1 MADKYLIAAGGT
13 GALCASA
20 FIHMAAA
27 GCAEQNT
34 IYHVLLIDKDKQSDA
49 MTSCQNLLSNYN
61 DLRRQMGRRSGTLT
75 FPEIRIHTWNFTDEI
90 LDEYQKQ
97 TGKNP
102 ANLDNLTLQELLNS
116 GKDPT
121 VQQLLDTMYSPEELN
136 TNLEKGFYGHP
147 NIGAPVFDYV
157 RDRFLAP
164 IVQHADGTNA
174 ENTFMQSLIA
184 TLGSNKAYVYLLG
197 SLFGGT
203 GATVIPN
210 VVLALR
216 TLKNG
221 GTNLVLGAAVVMPY
235 FRLPHCPADSM
246 EAMAKVSPSDSKF
259 ENQTKEALYYYEES
273 NLLGKMMNLMLIG
286 TTELDVTSEMF
297 ARGGSQTQHFHMVH
311 MLAAAS
317 ANRFFGSQLGHM
329 AGNITIG
336 IPTIPLGELLVW
348 KINPQNG
355 GAYQTLT
362 HSELG
367 LTQEHDKMMHFLR
380 FSVVVAD
387 YMDLKFGKNWE
398 TVKNSVEV
406 QGTYKQL
413 KDVNGNPLD
422 LKWNQVGQD
431 IISAYYQVPVKNAG
445 AICRDFI
452 RFLRDIALSGFDWST
467 YRTLVKTS
475 ESETVGEKTYYR
487 YAQGS
492 VNDQAAAG
500 FMSRWVDLASLG
512 HLESLLQHTAPQGV
526 VDSMTLNSLCSF
538 GMADGKRASYTENN
552 YPNNIG
558 TVYENKTLHN
568 LGLYKGLVSGIK
580 NDRVDFSQ
588 IYDQLYR
595 VC

>member
-34 IYHVLLIDKDKQSDA
+34 VYHVLLIDKDKQSDA

-61 DLRRQMGRRSGTLT
+61 DLRRQMGKKADTLT

-97 TGKNP
+97 TGKSLS
-102 ANLDNLTLQELLNS
+102 NLDNLTLQELLNS

-121 VQQLLDTMYSPEELN
+121 VQQLLDTMYSPEELA

-164 IVQHADGTNA
+164 SVDRANGTKAN
-174 ENTFMQSLIA
+174 NTFMQSLIA
-184 TLGSNKAYVYLLG
+184 TLQKDKAYVYLLG

-221 GTNLVLGAAVVMPY
+221 TINLVLGAAVLMPY
-235 FRLPHCPADSM
+235 FRLPVCPSDSV
-246 EAMAKVSPSDSKF
+246 EAVAKVSPSDSKF
-259 ENQTKEALYYYEES
+259 EKQTKEALYYYEES
-273 NLLGKMMNLMLIG
+273 DLLGKMMNLMLIG
-286 TTELDVTSEMF
+286 TAELDVTSEMY

-311 MLAAAS
+311 MLAATS
-317 ANRFFGSQLGHM
+317 ANRFFANQLGKM
-329 AGNITIG
+329 KGNITENV
-336 IPTIPLGELLVW
+336 PTSPLGELLVW
-348 KINPQNG
+348 KIDPQTNG
-355 GAYQTLT
+355 GFKTLT
-362 HSELG
+362 RSELG
-367 LTQEHDKMMHFLR
+367 LTDEHDKMMHFLR
-380 FSVVVAD
+380 FSVVVAY
-387 YMDLKFGKNWE
+387 YMALKFSQKCE
-398 TVKNSVEV
+398 IVKNSVEV
-406 QGTYKQL
+406 LGTYKQL
-413 KDVNGNPLD
+413 SDANGNPLN
-422 LKWNQVGQD
+422 LKWDQVGD
-431 IISAYYQVPVKNAG
+431 SIISDYYQVPVEKAG

-452 RFLRDIALSGFDWST
+452 TFLRDIALSGYDWSK
-467 YRTLVKTS
+467 YREMVKTS
-475 ESETVGEKTYYR
+475 ESQEVNGKTYYR
-487 YAQGS
+487 YEQGS
-492 VNDQAAAG
+492 VNPQAAAG
-500 FMSRWVDLASLG
+500 FMSRWVDLANLG
-512 HLESLLQHTAPQGV
+512 GLEMLLQDATPQRV
-526 VDSMTLNSLCSF
+526 VDSITLNELCSF
-538 GMADGKRASYTENN
+538 NMADSQRAPYTETK
-552 YPNNIG
+552 YPKNIG
-558 TVYENKTLHN
+558 IVYTDKTLHD
-568 LGLYKGLVSGIK
+568 LGLYTHWGRIK

-588 IYDQLYR
+588 IYDQLYK

>member
-1 MADKYLIAAGGT
+1 MANKYLIAAGGT

-34 IYHVLLIDKDKQSDA
+34 VYHILLIDKDKQSDA

-61 DLRRQMGRRSGTLT
+61 DLRQQMGKMAGTLT

-97 TGKNP
+97 TGKSP
-102 ANLDNLTLQELLNS
+102 AALVNLTLQELLNS
-116 GKDPT
+116 EKDPT

-164 IVQHADGTNA
+164 SVLHADGTVVP
-174 ENTFMQSLIA
+174 NTFMQSLTA
-184 TLGSNKAYVYLLG
+184 TLSKDKAYVYLLG

-203 GATVIPN
+203 GATVVPN

-221 GTNLVLGAAVVMPY
+221 TTNLVLGAAVVMPY
-235 FRLPHCPADSM
+235 FRLPSCPNDSL
-246 EAMAKVSPSDSKF
+246 EAAAKVAPSDKKF
-259 ENQTKEALYYYEES
+259 ESQSKEALYYYEES
-273 NLLGKMMNLMLIG
+273 KLLGKMMNLMLIG

-311 MLAAAS
+311 MLAATS
-317 ANRFFGSQLGHM
+317 ANRFFRNQLGNM
-329 AGNITIG
+329 AGSIEAA
-336 IPTIPLGELLVW
+336 IPTTPLGELLVW
-348 KINPQNG
+348 KVDPQNG

-367 LTQEHDKMMHFLR
+367 LTEEHTKLMHFLR
-380 FSVVVAD
+380 FSVVVAY
-387 YMDLKFGKNWE
+387 YMALKFSKNWE
-398 TVKNSVEV
+398 IVKNSVEV

-413 KDVNGNPLD
+413 KDINGNPLN

-452 RFLRDIALSGFDWST
+452 CFLRDIALSGFDWST
-467 YRTLVKTS
+467 YRNLVKT
-475 ESETVGEKTYYR
+475 EKSETIGDKTYYQ
-487 YAQGS
+487 YELGA
-492 VNDQAAAG
+492 VNPQAAAG
-500 FMSRWVDLASLG
+500 FVNRWVDMANLG
-512 HLESLLQHTAPQGV
+512 CLETLLQHTAPQGV
-526 VDSMTLNSLCSF
+526 VDSMTLNNLCSF
-538 GMADGKRASYTENN
+538 GMVDSQRAPYTENK

-558 TVYENKTLHN
+558 TVYENDTLHS
-568 LGLYKGLVSGIK
+568 LGLYKGLLSGIK